1 MRDRMVAT
9 GQSVMPLAAQV
20 TVIARSGL
28 SQSGKGN
35 SSAHQALAERCS
47 WSALH
52 QQLAEAADI
61 RLRTRAMRDNFHL
74 RPVSYLNAQKPRART
89 SAQQR

>member
-35 SSAHQALAERCS
+35 SSAHQALPNDAYG
-47 WSALH
+47 ALPLH
-52 QQLAEAADI
+52 QQIAEAADI
-61 RLRTRAMRDNFHL
+61 RLRTR
-74 RPVSYLNAQKPRART
+74 YAR
-89 SAQQR
+89 